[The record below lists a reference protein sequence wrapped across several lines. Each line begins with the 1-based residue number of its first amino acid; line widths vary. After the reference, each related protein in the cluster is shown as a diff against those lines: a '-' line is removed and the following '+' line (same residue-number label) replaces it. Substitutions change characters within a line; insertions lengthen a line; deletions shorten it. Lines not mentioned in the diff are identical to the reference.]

1 MQTDPTELRLRGLM
15 LAALDGDAATY
26 RSLLA
31 ELGRHLRRYFT
42 RRLTPAYAFH
52 AEDLVQETL
61 LAIHTRR
68 MTYDRERPLT
78 AWVHAIAHHK
88 FVDHVRRQSIRL
100 TVPLDDDTPVFAHD
114 ETGDAVARRDLDT
127 VLDAVPARTSDLIR
141 RTKVDG
147 QSVAE
152 AAAANNMSETAAKVS
167 IHRGLKALAARFAG
181 GAK

>member
-1 MQTDPTELRLRGLM
+1 MKTDPTELRLRGLM
-15 LAALDGDAATY
+15 FAALDGDAAAY

-42 RRLTPAYAFH
+42 RRLTPAFAAH

-68 MTYDRERPLT
+68 VTYDRDRPFT
-78 AWVHAIAHHK
+78 AWIHAIAHHK

-100 TVPLDDDTPVFAHD
+100 TSPLDDDAPIFAHD
-114 ETGDAVARRDLDT
+114 DNEDALARRDLDV
-127 VLDAVPARTSDLIR
+127 VLDTVPARTSDLIR

-181 GAK
+181 GPK